1 MASDV
6 NPTDSVLRAMTD
18 DGAFRVITARTT
30 RTVSEILAAQRPHL
44 DTAGT
49 FADLITGVILFRE
62 TMSPQQRVQ
71 GILKRIGEKSSLL
84 ADSNADGDTRG
95 LVQLPEDRPKFEL
108 NGAVLQMMRTMANGQ
123 LHQGFVQVPSPG
135 NVSQALMVYMQS
147 SEQIDTMI
155 AVGSIFDGDRLVS
168 AGGYLVQLLPEVG
181 RGPLAIMT
189 ERLEDFRTIDQQLEH
204 ADFSPQ
210 LLLAELLHLMPF
222 TELGNSEVRCRCWC
236 SRTRLITALST
247 LPRAEIESMVQE
259 GRLLEI
265 SCDYCHR
272 DYAVSP
278 NELHGLLQ
286 QS

>member
-1 MASDV
+1 MDH
-6 NPTDSVLRAMTD
+6 TDSVLRAMTD
-18 DGAFRVITARTT
+18 DGAFRVITTRTT
-30 RTVSEILAAQRPHL
+30 QTVRGILQTQRSQPQ
-44 DTAGT
+44 TARV

-71 GILKRIGEKSSLL
+71 GILKRVGEKMSLL

-95 LVQLPEDRPKFEL
+95 LVQLPGQRQEFEFD
-108 NGAVLQMMRTMANGQ
+108 GSVLQMMRTMHDGR
-123 LHQGFVQVPSPG
+123 LHQGFVEVPAGG
-135 NVSQALMVYMQS
+135 NVSQALMVYMHT

-155 AVGSIFDGDRLVS
+155 AVGSIFEGDQLRMS
-168 AGGYLVQLLPEVG
+168 GGYLVQLLPEVG

-189 ERLEDFRTIDQQLEH
+189 ERLEDFRDIDAQLKQS
-204 ADFSPQ
+204 DFSPQ
-210 LLLAELLHLMPF
+210 ALLEELLHLMPF
-222 TELGNSEVRCRCWC
+222 TELGNSEVRYRCWC

-247 LPRAEIESMVQE
+247 LPRGEIESMVQE
-259 GRLLEI
+259 GKLLEI
-265 SCDYCHR
+265 NCDYCHR

>member
-1 MASDV
+1 MDH
-6 NPTDSVLRAMTD
+6 TDSVLRAMTD
-18 DGAFRVITARTT
+18 DGAFRVITTRTT
-30 RTVSEILAAQRPHL
+30 ETVRGILDAQRPHSSS
-44 DTAGT
+44 ART
-49 FADLITGVILFRE
+49 FADLITGVVLFRE

-71 GILKRIGEKSSLL
+71 GILKRIGEKTSLL

-95 LVQLPEDRPKFEL
+95 LVQLPQDVEHFEL
-108 NGAVLQMMRTMANGQ
+108 DGAVLQMMRTMANGR
-123 LHQGFVQVPSPG
+123 LHQGFVEVPPG
-135 NVSQALMVYMQS
+135 GDVSQSLMVYMQS

-155 AVGSIFDGDRLVS
+155 AVGSIFEDDRLVC

-189 ERLEDFRTIDQQLEH
+189 ERLEDFRTIDAQLKQP
-204 ADFSPQ
+204 DFSPQ
-210 LLLAELLHLMPF
+210 ALLEELLHLMPF

-247 LPRAEIESMVQE
+247 LPRGEIESMVQE
-259 GRLLEI
+259 GKLLEI
-265 SCDYCHR
+265 NCDYCHR
-272 DYAVSP
+272 EYAVSP

>member
-1 MASDV
+1 MDH
-6 NPTDSVLRAMTD
+6 TDSVLRAMTD

-30 RTVSEILAAQRPHL
+30 QTVAGILDAQQTHPN
-44 DTAGT
+44 TART
-49 FADLITGVILFRE
+49 FADLITAVILFRE

-71 GILKRIGEKSSLL
+71 GILKRVGEKTSLL

-95 LVQLPEDRPKFEL
+95 LVQLPEHHQHFKLD
-108 NGAVLQMMRTMANGQ
+108 GSVLQMMRTMHDGRI
-123 LHQGFVQVPSPG
+123 HQGLVQVQG
-135 NVSQALMVYMQS
+135 DVSQAMMVYMQS

-155 AVGSIFDGDRLVS
+155 AVGSIFEGNRPVC
-168 AGGYLVQLLPEVG
+168 AGGYLVQLLPEIG

-189 ERLEDFRTIDQQLEH
+189 ERLEDFRTIDAQLKLPN
-204 ADFSPQ
+204 FSPQ
-210 LLLAELLHLMPF
+210 MLLEELLHLMPF

-247 LPRAEIESMVQE
+247 LPRGEIESMVQE
-259 GRLLEI
+259 GKLLEI
-265 SCDYCHR
+265 NCDYCHR

>member
-1 MASDV
+1 MDHS
-6 NPTDSVLRAMTD
+6 DSVLRAMTD
-18 DGAFRVITARTT
+18 DGAFRVITTRTT
-30 RTVSEILAAQRPHL
+30 QTVRGILQAQRCPPR
-44 DTAGT
+44 TARV

-62 TMSPQQRVQ
+62 TLSPQQRVQ
-71 GILKRIGEKSSLL
+71 GILKRIGEKTSLL

-95 LVQLPEDRPKFEL
+95 LVQLPQERPDFEL
-108 NGAVLQMMRTMANGQ
+108 DGSVLQMMRTMANGR
-123 LHQGFVQVPSPG
+123 LHQGIVEVPTG
-135 NVSQALMVYMQS
+135 GDVSQAMMVYMHT

-155 AVGSIFDGDRLVS
+155 AVGSIFEEDQLQS

-189 ERLEDFRTIDQQLEH
+189 ERLEDFRRIDAQLKQS
-204 ADFSPQ
+204 DFSPQ
-210 LLLAELLHLMPF
+210 ALLEELLHLMPY
-222 TELGNSEVRCRCWC
+222 TELGNGEVRCRCWC

-247 LPRAEIESMVQE
+247 LPRGEIESMVQE

-265 SCDYCHR
+265 NCDYCHR

>member
-1 MASDV
+1 MDQ
-6 NPTDSVLRAMTD
+6 PDSVLRAMTD
-18 DGAFRVITARTT
+18 DGAFRVITTRTT
-30 RTVSEILAAQRPHL
+30 HTVRGILEAQQPPAQAA
-44 DTAGT
+44 TT

-71 GILKRIGEKSSLL
+71 GILKRVGEKTSLL

-95 LVQLPEDRPKFEL
+95 LVQLPKHRQEFKLD
-108 NGAVLQMMRTMANGQ
+108 GSVLQMMRTMHDGRI
-123 LHQGFVQVPSPG
+123 HQGLVQVEG
-135 NVSQALMVYMQS
+135 DVSRAMMVYMQS

-155 AVGSIFDGDRLVS
+155 AVGSIFEGNRPVC

-189 ERLEDFRTIDQQLEH
+189 ERLEDFRTIDAQLKRP
-204 ADFSPQ
+204 DFSPQ
-210 LLLAELLHLMPF
+210 MLLEELLHLMPF

-247 LPRAEIESMVQE
+247 LPRGEIESMVQE
-259 GRLLEI
+259 GKLLEI
-265 SCDYCHR
+265 NCDYCHR